1 MTEQKDLSN
10 NPFAALLTGDVP
22 VSYQNT
28 KEGYSNFIKAVKR
41 QRNLG
46 LSLESQR
53 DYHKSVIFLEF
64 QFIEEQ
70 LKKNKQK
77 TSPLWR

>member
-28 KEGYSNFIKAVKR
+28 KEDQEVPTSQPGYNVK
-41 QRNLG
+41 
-46 LSLESQR
+46 
-53 DYHKSVIFLEF
+53 VILH
-64 QFIEEQ
+64 QFWV
-70 LKKNKQK
+70 KKFF
-77 TSPLWR
+77 P

>member
-1 MTEQKDLSN
+1 MKKFLQNIVKLKKISTIKDFRFES
-10 NPFAALLTGDVP
+10 F
-22 VSYQNT
+22 
-28 KEGYSNFIKAVKR
+28 
-41 QRNLG
+41 
-46 LSLESQR
+46 LESQR

-77 TSPLWR
+77 TSSICPLHRI